1 MAVLKATPR
10 SELGT
15 RKVRRLRGQGLIPG
29 IIYGHGQDA
38 QSVTLNRH
46 DVDLAILHG
55 ERLLEIELDRKKQ
68 NVLLKEV
75 QYDTFGQEVL
85 HVDMARVSLD
95 ERVEVTVPI
104 VLRGIPAG
112 VNEGGT
118 LQQTMAEVRIECVVT
133 AIPEEIRVSVAGMQ
147 VNDSLHARDLPLPE
161 GAVLPDDPDTVVCS
175 VTVLVEVEEKVEG
188 EAAPG
193 APEPE
198 VIGEKKPEPEEQA
211 E

>member
-15 RKVRRLRGQGLIPG
+15 RKVRRLRAQGLIPG
-29 IIYGHGQDA
+29 IIYGHGQDT
-38 QSVTLNRH
+38 QSITLDRH

-55 ERLLEIELDRKKQ
+55 ARLLEIELDRKKQ

-95 ERVEVTVPI
+95 ERVEVTVPV

-133 AIPEEIRVSVAGMQ
+133 AIPEEIRISVAAMQ

-161 GAVLPDDPDTVVCS
+161 GAVLSDDPDTVVCS

-188 EAAPG
+188 EAAAG

-198 VIGEKKPEPEEQA
+198 VIGAKEPEPEEQA